1 LWPEIANLNG
11 QRYPLTNARL
21 PKTGRRARRADTAI
35 VRRIGIHNADE
46 GFVTV
51 EKKTKRRV
59 PKKQE

>member
-1 LWPEIANLNG
+1 LRTNTVKPRPVRNYRKRPETDRPEG
-11 QRYPLTNARL
+11 
-21 PKTGRRARRADTAI
+21 D
-35 VRRIGIHNADE
+35 NADE